1 MYYHVCQAFD
11 VRFNSRDVNLTYKQ
25 FLKGSTIWAWILSP
39 DTDANY
45 NVALLLQKPANFE
58 ADIYVKN
65 GYTRNAD
72 LTALFIEKIAKTVL
86 IGADN
91 KVSLM

>member
-11 VRFNSRDVNLTYKQ
+11 VGFNSCNVNLTYKQ
-25 FLKGSTIWAWILSP
+25 FLKGSTIWAWTLSP
-39 DTDANY
+39 DTDANN
-45 NVALLLQKPANFE
+45 NVALLKKPTNFE

-65 GYTRNAD
+65 RYTGNAD
-72 LTALFIEKIAKTVL
+72 LTALFIGIFAKTVL

-91 KVSLM
+91 KVSIM